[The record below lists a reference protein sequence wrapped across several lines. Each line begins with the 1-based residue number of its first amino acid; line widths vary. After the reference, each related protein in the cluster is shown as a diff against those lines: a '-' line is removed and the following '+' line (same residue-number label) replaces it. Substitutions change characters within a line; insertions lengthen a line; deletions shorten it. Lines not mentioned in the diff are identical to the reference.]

1 MALADAL
8 GRGPFL
14 AGFFGRKQFDGE
26 PSLGQLQAASR
37 PMTISR
43 TIKADQEGAEIKDI
57 LASSPDL
64 SAAIP
69 KLAALGPNGIAVA
82 THLTALEKARK
93 SNELMANAM
102 TGGGLLD
109 PDTLDRLAQAH
120 LAAGDHTNAAAI
132 GTLADKRRTQLRD
145 AAALSGMKSA
155 PPAPGIAP
163 DVQETTQAADQ
174 GLPPPVP
181 SGGQAAHPGAVPDY
195 LLN

>member
-1 MALADAL
+1 MALEDSL
-8 GRGPFL
+8 SRVPGL
-14 AGFFGRKQFDGE
+14 AGFLGRQQFDRE
-26 PSLGQLQAASR
+26 QSLGQLQEASSA
-37 PMTISR
+37 MTLAN
-43 TIKADQEGAEIKDI
+43 TIKAQQEGAQIKEI
-57 LASSPDL
+57 LANSPDL
-64 SAAIP
+64 SSAVP
-69 KLAALGPNGIAVA
+69 KLAALRPNGIAVA
-82 THLTALEKARK
+82 THLTSLEKARK